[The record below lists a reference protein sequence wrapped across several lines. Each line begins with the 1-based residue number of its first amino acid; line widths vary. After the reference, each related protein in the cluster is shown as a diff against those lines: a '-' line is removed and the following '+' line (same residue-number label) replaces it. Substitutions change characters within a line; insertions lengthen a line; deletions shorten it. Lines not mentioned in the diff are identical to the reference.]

1 MSAGHIALFAI
12 TAMLI
17 LGLIVGFMIGY
28 ECGKYER

>member
-1 MSAGHIALFAI
+1 MSVGEFALGSI
-12 TAMLI
+12 LIMLV